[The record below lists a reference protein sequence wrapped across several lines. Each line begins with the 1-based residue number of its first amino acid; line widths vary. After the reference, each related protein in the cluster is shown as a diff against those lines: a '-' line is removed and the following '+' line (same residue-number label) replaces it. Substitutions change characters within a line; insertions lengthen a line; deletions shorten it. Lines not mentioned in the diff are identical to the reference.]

1 MDKRIRLTLI
11 SDQEHNSQIVTGFL
25 MLADRYHLEIQN
37 DIVSRGKL
45 DWSVPHVVECEY
57 AGKKIAYDTS
67 DGYFEDIRSWVEKYD
82 LYFKR
87 SFSQEKNLHFLGESL
102 SRRVYP
108 LGFNYFVTCPGNPYG
123 AVSRNWKTCVR
134 GILGRKEKD
143 YFTPEKFQYRETER
157 LTGKVIFFTRL
168 WKPETYLSDEINAQ
182 RENINAIRIELL
194 RRLREELGDRFVGG
208 LFDADYEKQM
218 AADLVVPRSMTRR
231 ENYLKLLHASDIAI
245 GSTGLHD
252 SIGWKTGEYVAAGK
266 AIVNEMLCYEVPG
279 DFSEGVN
286 YLSFD
291 GPDVCMDHVKYLL
304 NHPDAVLAMK
314 RNNRRY
320 YDLYLAPDKMIERTL
335 AIAEGRED
343 CCD

>member
-1 MDKRIRLTLI
+1 MDRCIKLRLI

-25 MLADRYHLEIQN
+25 MLADRYNLKIQN
-37 DIVSRGKL
+37 DIVTRGKR
-45 DWSVPHVVECEY
+45 DWSVPHIVECEY
-57 AGKKIAYDTS
+57 AGLKIAYDTS
-67 DGYFEDIRSWVEKYD
+67 DGYFEGIQSWVEKYD

-87 SFSQEKNLHFLGESL
+87 SFSREKNLYLLGESL
-102 SRRVYP
+102 SQRVYP

-123 AVSRNWKTCVR
+123 TAGRNWKTCVR

-143 YFTPEKFQYRETER
+143 YFTPERFRYKENEH

-182 RENINAIRIELL
+182 RETINSMRIELL
-194 RRLREELGDRFVGG
+194 RSLRKELGDRFVGG
-208 LFDADYEKQM
+208 LFEADFEKQM
-218 AADLVVPRSMTRR
+218 AAALVVPRSVTRR

-266 AIVNEMLCYEVPG
+266 SIVNEKFCYEVPG
-279 DFSEGVN
+279 NFCEGEN

-291 GPDVCMDHVKYLL
+291 CPDVCLNHVKYLVE
-304 NHPDAVLAMK
+304 HPDVVAEMQN
-314 RNNRRY
+314 NNRRY
-320 YDLYLAPDKMIERTL
+320 YDQYLVPDKMIERTL

-343 CCD
+343 FCD